1 MVKHLDKI
9 VEQAGQAGKDLLSQ
23 LTNKVS
29 HNRYTLTIDELSTPI
44 SVLNVKGEEAL
55 NQLWHYTITFTSA
68 NKTLSTDAFLNQPA
82 TFSFNSVVSDAL
94 SSAIRALGDFTN
106 DKSTRKIYG
115 IITEFSQLS
124 VNKEEA
130 HYQVVLSPR
139 LARLT
144 LNRNCAIFQNQ
155 SVVSVVEQILRSHGL
170 NGIDYRLELKE
181 HYPAREFITQWQ
193 ESDFEFIQ
201 RLMADVGIW
210 FRFESHAEHDCDV
223 MVISDYEQGYDQVA
237 HINYKLPSGTL
248 DGGTESVWDISMH
261 SQTVASSVKVK
272 DYNYRDAKAN
282 LLSEVN
288 SQPDDRTTNGTDYRY
303 GEHYQYAG
311 SASVSSGSQKNSPNK
326 IYKNIQSEQNG
337 GMSENNDD
345 AQNKDNDYHLN
356 STPESGNW
364 YARIRHEQAISE
376 QIIIRG
382 KSNRYNLA
390 PGQLISL
397 NGAPLI
403 DIDEGIIILSVTG
416 SGSRTDAYQLSF
428 TAIPFKVLKPYRPAP
443 LAWPQVSGTLPA
455 RVTSPDNDTYGYID
469 TQGRYRVKF
478 NFDLTD

>member
-1 MVKHLDKI
+1 
-9 VEQAGQAGKDLLSQ
+9 
-23 LTNKVS
+23 
-29 HNRYTLTIDELSTPI
+29 
-44 SVLNVKGEEAL
+44 
-55 NQLWHYTITFTSA
+55 
-68 NKTLSTDAFLNQPA
+68 
-82 TFSFNSVVSDAL
+82 
-94 SSAIRALGDFTN
+94 
-106 DKSTRKIYG
+106 

-282 LLSEVN
+282 LLGEVN

-311 SASVSSGSQKNSPNK
+311 SASVSSSSQKNSPNK

-337 GMSENNDD
+337 GGSENNDD
-345 AQNKDNDYHLN
+345 AQNRDNDYHLN

-428 TAIPFKVLKPYRPAP
+428 TAIPFKVLKPYRPA
-443 LAWPQVSGTLPA
+443 
-455 RVTSPDNDTYGYID
+455 
-469 TQGRYRVKF
+469 
-478 NFDLTD
+478 